1 MLTVGYGDI
10 HAISNDEKI
19 GCMFSMVLAS
29 TFFGYIIGTLSS
41 LVEKKNAVDDY
52 FREVLLAANTYISK
66 HRLSGELRYRIR
78 SSLNYLH
85 ELDKKNSAVDPKILE
100 HLSDSLRREIAL
112 FTNKPLL
119 KKCTPILRLFDES
132 IISTLSSVMEEIS
145 LAPSDIIFKEGEAS
159 RSLYFLVDGM
169 VSLYLERNGLDL
181 EEIEPVTY
189 FGEVGFF
196 TGRPRT
202 CSARTESFVS
212 LLVIHY
218 SRARESLSKLEHAQ
232 QVFEAMNNER
242 SLYFAIFGISCYLC
256 QGKGHVA
263 IDCRKHYRKQP
274 TKLKLKERKTRKVE
288 PLDDTRRITERNNG
302 NQSEHSL
309 EMPSKSSA
317 AYEQRN
323 QWIPRSNTTQGQ
335 HNKERTED
343 ETFSFLM
350 TCNPKHLSRVDAS
363 DLA

>member
-41 LVEKKNAVDDY
+41 LMEKKNAVDDY
-52 FREVLLAANTYISK
+52 FREVLLAANAYISK
-66 HRLSGELRYRIR
+66 HRLPGELRYRIR

-85 ELDKKNSAVDPKILE
+85 ELDKKNSAVDPGILE
-100 HLSDSLRREIAL
+100 YLSDPLRREIAL
-112 FTNKPLL
+112 FTNGPLL
-119 KKCTPILRLFDES
+119 KKCIPILRLFDES
-132 IISTLSSVMEEIS
+132 IISTLSTIMEEIS

-159 RSLYFLVDGM
+159 RSLYFLVDGT
-169 VSLYLERNGLDL
+169 VSLYLERSGMQL
-181 EEIEPVTY
+181 EEIEPVMY

-218 SRARESLSKLEHAQ
+218 PRARESLSKLEHAQ
-232 QVFEAMNNER
+232 QVFEAMKNGKDT
-242 SLYFAIFGISCYLC
+242 YYAIFGISCYLC
-256 QGKGHVA
+256 RGKGHVA
-263 IDCRKHYRKQP
+263 IDCKKRYRKQP
-274 TKLKLKERKTRKVE
+274 TKLKPKKHKVRKVR
-288 PLDDTRRITERNNG
+288 PLDETKKDTERENG
-302 NQSEHSL
+302 NQRDYSRK
-309 EMPSKSSA
+309 MPSELNA
-317 AYEQRN
+317 AYN
-323 QWIPRSNTTQGQ
+323 QDNEWIPRSNTTQGQ
-335 HNKERTED
+335 RSKERTED

-350 TCNPKHLSRVDAS
+350 TCNPKHLSKLEAS